1 MDRKDL
7 KNYINNQEWIK
18 GQMEYIEEQK
28 AQVNKLV
35 ATLSDMPMGSK
46 AVQDSMAEK
55 LTKLMDNFD
64 ELLGKILEEQKQQ
77 KEIIKVLDKVEQPYK
92 VILNK
97 MYIEGKTLVKVAD
110 EMAYSYSHICR
121 EHGIALNKFD
131 DMIRNDME

>member
-28 AQVNKLV
+28 EQVNKLV

-64 ELLGKILEEQKQQ
+64 ELLGKILEEQNQQ
-77 KEIIKVLDKVEQPYK
+77 KKILEMLDKVEQPYK
-92 VILNK
+92 LILNK
-97 MYIEGKTLVKVAD
+97 AYIEGKKLVKVAS
-110 EMAYSYSHICR
+110 EMNYNYEYMKR
-121 EHGIALNKFD
+121 MHGIALNKFD
-131 DMIRNDME
+131 EVTKSY